1 MKFNYRNKEADK
13 NYLCLRENPQ
23 KIPFYFTYANTE
35 YQGFGSDDFKLI
47 NTETTTNGQ
56 REDTVFEY
64 LLKDVLTVT
73 VLLTH
78 YYSHGATEWTVYF
91 ENKTDK
97 NTDVISNY
105 YSKITLEGEKPVL
118 KGILG
123 DHENKY
129 TPYEYDLT
137 KDKVNFVSD
146 TGRATHIYFPYFNI
160 EYADKGCMFAIG
172 WGGTW
177 EADFR
182 SENNITEY
190 TAKSVNN
197 FNTYIKPGEK
207 IRTALFLS
215 APYTVR
221 NEFYATNYWRN
232 FYIECNM
239 PKADKEGNP
248 IEPFSTVCLAN
259 DTGLV
264 NTDGS
269 ISERYFTYKPSID
282 KMIEED
288 VKVDFRWFDAGWYIA
303 PDKTTVPRDWWGTV
317 GTWVL
322 DSEKWPGK
330 TFLESTDY
338 ARSHGMKT
346 LMWFEPE
353 RTTNP
358 EALEKN
364 FGYKKEWAIEIE
376 GVRGIANNIGN
387 QECFDWT
394 VGQIT
399 KTLRENKVEMYREDN
414 NYKSAVLWEYLDKK
428 EGEGRLGITESKL
441 LDAHYR
447 MWDIFIDTTLSYG
460 GCGFV
465 DSCASGGGR
474 NDIES
479 MRRGIPLLRS
489 DADRTSTAL
498 RLSMSSSFHRWIP
511 FCGAA
516 TREQEGELSSKG
528 ICDVYTWR
536 ASYLAVLNC
545 NAQYTQ
551 DPETDFDMIRFGL
564 REWDE
569 IKKYFSKDFYYLT
582 PFHTHTDK
590 EGFTSF
596 MYYDNEE
603 NTGVLYAFRQ
613 EECEENTLEITIP
626 SLVSDKNLI
635 LTDRDTNEELVTKDN
650 ALTITFPSKRCAKLF
665 MIKEI
670 K

>member
-1 MKFNYRNKEADK
+1 MSFNYKYPDSDK
-13 NYLCLRENPQ
+13 NYINLKENPGN
-23 KIPFYFTYANTE
+23 IPFYFTYGDTE
-35 YQGFGSDDFKLI
+35 YNGFGDKNFKLI
-47 NTETTTNGQ
+47 NKTVKTCDNKETVT
-56 REDTVFEY
+56 FEF
-64 LLKDVLTVT
+64 LLKDVLTVS
-73 VLLTH
+73 VILTH
-78 YYSHGATEWTVYF
+78 YFSHGATEWTVYF

-97 NTDVISNY
+97 NTDIISNY
-105 YSKITLEGEKPVL
+105 YSKIILEGENPVL

-123 DHENKY
+123 DHENQYK
-129 TPYEYDLT
+129 PYEYDLS
-137 KDKVNFVSD
+137 KEDVEFISD
-146 TGRATHIYFPYFNI
+146 TGRATHVYFPYFNI

-177 EADFR
+177 EAHFTSKDNR
-182 SENNITEY
+182 TEY

-197 FNTYIKPGEK
+197 FSSYLKPGEK
-207 IRTALFLS
+207 IRTALFLC
-215 APYTVR
+215 APYAVR
-221 NEFYATNYWRN
+221 DEYYATNYWRS
-232 FYIECNM
+232 FYLECNM

-259 DTGLV
+259 DTGLE
-264 NTDGS
+264 NSDGS

-303 PDKTTVPRDWWGTV
+303 PDKTTVPSDWWGTI

-322 DSEKWPGK
+322 DHEKWPDN
-330 TFLESTDY
+330 TFRESTDY
-338 ARSHGMKT
+338 ARKHGMKT

-358 EALEKN
+358 EAMEKN

-376 GVRGIANNIGN
+376 GQRAISNNIGN
-387 QECFDWT
+387 EECFDWT
-394 VGQIT
+394 VNQIT
-399 KTLRENKVEMYREDN
+399 KVLRDNKVEMYREDN
-414 NYKSAVLWEYLDKK
+414 NCKSAILWQYLDTL
-428 EGEGRLGITESKL
+428 EGENRCGVTESKL
-441 LDAHYR
+441 IDAHYR
-447 MWDIFIDTTLSYG
+447 MWDKFIECTLSYG

-498 RLSMSSSFHRWIP
+498 RLSMSSTFHRWIP
-511 FCGAA
+511 FCGSC
-516 TREQEGELSSKG
+516 TREQSGELSPKG
-528 ICDVYTWR
+528 ICDEYTWR
-536 ASYLAVLNC
+536 ASYMAVLNC

-564 REWDE
+564 KEWDE
-569 IKKYFSKDFYYLT
+569 IKKYFSKDYYHLT
-582 PFHTHTDK
+582 PYHSKDDK
-590 EGFTSF
+590 EGFTAF

-603 NTGVLYAFRQ
+603 KTGVLYAFRQ
-613 EECEENTLEITIP
+613 EDCEEDPLDITIP

-635 LTDRDTNEELVTKDN
+635 LTDRDTKDEFITVNN
-650 ALTITFPSKRCAKLF
+650 ALSIKFPTKRCAKLF
-665 MIKEI
+665 MLKES